1 MHFPHSTLHP
11 VPVGISTPTPTP
23 GITTP
28 GESLLPRVKG
38 DVMLLMDTAVDKCN
52 YDVSIHLVEVVD
64 ILLFCVS
71 AEHLKKDK
79 NLTDLIPALK
89 R

>member
-1 MHFPHSTLHP
+1 M
-11 VPVGISTPTPTP
+11 PTPTP

-28 GESLLPRVKG
+28 GDTLLRRVKG
-38 DVMLLMDTAVDKCN
+38 DVMLLMDTAVDKCSHE
-52 YDVSIHLVEVVD
+52 VSIHLVEVVD

-71 AEHLKKDK
+71 EEHLRKDR

-89 R
+89 RLALVAR

>member
-1 MHFPHSTLHP
+1 
-11 VPVGISTPTPTP
+11 
-23 GITTP
+23 
-28 GESLLPRVKG
+28 
-38 DVMLLMDTAVDKCN
+38 MLLMDTAVDKCN